1 MRKAILTL
9 VIALAVVLTF
19 ASTASA
25 HPVSTS
31 QTHRQAQAHGETPN
45 ASGGGCGSAKTNGTG
60 DIRASACI
68 SYAYPYLQ
76 PDGYASFH
84 KLSNRGNIQSCRF
97 RLTVYENGSYYTR
110 VDYNCSVAAA
120 QNQQDAHYG
129 PLSIFV
135 TGSSSWYST
144 VQVTLEYQD
153 GFITSCFPPQSPTE
167 NI

>member
-1 MRKAILTL
+1 MRKAILSL
-9 VIALAVVLTF
+9 IVALAVVLTF
-19 ASTASA
+19 ASAASA
-25 HPVSTS
+25 HAVSTS
-31 QTHRQAQAHGETPN
+31 QTHRQAQVHKVTPN
-45 ASGGGCGSAKTNGTG
+45 ASGGGCGSAVLNGTH
-60 DIRASACI
+60 DIRANACI

-76 PDGYASFH
+76 PDGYASFQ
-84 KLSNRGNIQSCRF
+84 KLGTHGNIQNCRF
-97 RLTVYENGSYYTR
+97 RLSVYENNSFYER

-120 QNQQDAHYG
+120 INQQDAHYG

-153 GFITSCFPPQSPTE
+153 GFITNCYPPQSPTQ